1 MDIQIDK
8 LLLDMLSLF
17 FCLSILVSY
26 NLGLSRSRLLNSL
39 EKFNLID
46 GLVLD
51 IQASVPVQHSSNLT
65 YHEIRRVKQFHV
77 SPDPLK

>member
-1 MDIQIDK
+1 MNIVFRGIFGHTNCC
-8 LLLDMLSLF
+8 LICYHYF

-26 NLGLSRSRLLNSL
+26 NLGLRRSRLLNSL

-65 YHEIRRVKQFHV
+65 YHEIR
-77 SPDPLK
+77 